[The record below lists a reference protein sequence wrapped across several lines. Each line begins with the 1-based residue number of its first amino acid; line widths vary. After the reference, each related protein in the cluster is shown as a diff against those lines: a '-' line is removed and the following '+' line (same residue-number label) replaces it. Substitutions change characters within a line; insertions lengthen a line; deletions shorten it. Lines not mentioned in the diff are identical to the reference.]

1 MRHTAEIITPH
12 PVYPTLLIQNAETDR
27 VETVSTLEQVG
38 FVEQF
43 GTKYR
48 LEDFRLFE
56 YQKTLYASH
65 VVIFEKAPG
74 YNRTVQV
81 ISHVDPLRSRLTFVC
96 APNLPIHQTQVEKN
110 WVFFVHLG
118 SLICLRDL
126 SFPSLFALTGS
137 LGENKWIEVAVPPQ
151 PILPQGGSIPSIS
164 AHPVS
169 INGDLMLFYHYK
181 TPDYQYLNHAAVF
194 SGIAPYAPLG
204 NDRTTATSMPIISSK
219 NAKGVNSGVVYVMSA
234 VYLRN
239 RGVLRIYFGE
249 GDAHSSYLDFDAKAF
264 YKNIMGQLLKPNL
277 EKEFFRNAVKN

>member
-1 MRHTAEIITPH
+1 MDMDIDQSKRLISAGDLPNSAGGIYNPGACLYQDKIFILCRREPNYAAYSGDYYTH

-96 APNLPIHQTQVEKN
+96 APNLPIHQTQVEKIGC
-110 WVFFVHLG
+110 F
-118 SLICLRDL
+118 
-126 SFPSLFALTGS
+126 LFIL
-137 LGENKWIEVAVPPQ
+137 AV
-151 PILPQGGSIPSIS
+151 
-164 AHPVS
+164 
-169 INGDLMLFYHYK
+169 
-181 TPDYQYLNHAAVF
+181 
-194 SGIAPYAPLG
+194 
-204 NDRTTATSMPIISSK
+204 
-219 NAKGVNSGVVYVMSA
+219 
-234 VYLRN
+234 
-239 RGVLRIYFGE
+239 
-249 GDAHSSYLDFDAKAF
+249 
-264 YKNIMGQLLKPNL
+264 
-277 EKEFFRNAVKN
+277 